1 MTIILTVAILCI
13 AIGMYIASQIG
24 KKIDE
29 NIDEILEEQRVY
41 CEHCDETLPEE
52 HICYSCCGD
61 DMTGKDIKICP
72 TCKEHQ

>member
-1 MTIILTVAILCI
+1 MITIILTVAILCI

-29 NIDEILEEQRVY
+29 DI
-41 CEHCDETLPEE
+41 
-52 HICYSCCGD
+52 YSCCGD